1 VNKNAL
7 PRTFALLIIITF
19 LAVMLASPIIS
30 FFGPAAAYA
39 SDDVSHMENIL
50 QLDIGSGKPVANRN
64 TVSGGSGGGG
74 DVTITNSVAQGSF
87 QGTTN
92 VNEDNDV
99 VIGRC
104 NDGHIQ
110 VNDEDEVTQ
119 RNIESSN
126 QEANSDDEEEAD
138 SDNEV
143 NPGHRLD
150 NTVVQAGAQT
160 SANINIDNDL
170 VIILGCHSGSVEIN
184 DNDKVI
190 QSNLQTM
197 NQEANSD
204 DEEEADSD

>member
-7 PRTFALLIIITF
+7 PRTFSLLIIITF
-19 LAVMLASPIIS
+19 LAVILASPIIS

-39 SDDVSHMENIL
+39 SNDVSHMENIL
-50 QLDIGSGKPVANRN
+50 QLDIGSGKPGGNRN
-64 TVSGGSGGGG
+64 IVSGGGSGET
-74 DVTITNSVAQGSF
+74 VTNSVAQGSF

-119 RNIESSN
+119 RNLESSN

-138 SDNEV
+138 GDNEA
-143 NPGHRLD
+143 NPGHRPAD
-150 NTVVQAGAQT
+150 TVVQAGAQT

-170 VIILGCHSGSVEIN
+170 VIILGCHSGSVVIN

>member
-50 QLDIGSGKPVANRN
+50 QLDIGSGKPMGNRN
-64 TVSGGSGGGG
+64 TVSGGG
-74 DVTITNSVAQGSF
+74 VTVNDSVAQGPF
-87 QGTTN
+87 QGITN

-104 NDGHIQ
+104 TDGHIQ

-119 RNIESSN
+119 RNIEPSN
-126 QEANSDDEEEAD
+126 QEANSDNEEEAD
-138 SDNEV
+138 SD
-143 NPGHRLD
+143 
-150 NTVVQAGAQT
+150 
-160 SANINIDNDL
+160 
-170 VIILGCHSGSVEIN
+170 
-184 DNDKVI
+184 
-190 QSNLQTM
+190 
-197 NQEANSD
+197 
-204 DEEEADSD
+204 

>member
-50 QLDIGSGKPVANRN
+50 QLDIGSGKPVGNRN
-64 TVSGGSGGGG
+64 TVSGGG
-74 DVTITNSVAQGSF
+74 DVTVTNSVAQGSF

-126 QEANSDDEEEAD
+126 QEANSDDEEEPD
-138 SDNEV
+138 SD
-143 NPGHRLD
+143 
-150 NTVVQAGAQT
+150 
-160 SANINIDNDL
+160 
-170 VIILGCHSGSVEIN
+170 
-184 DNDKVI
+184 
-190 QSNLQTM
+190 
-197 NQEANSD
+197 
-204 DEEEADSD
+204 